1 MRRIAVILG
10 LMLVS
15 GTASALDFTPVRL
28 AVYDRGESMYG
39 DEFVAANEG
48 VIDYIATLRRPTD
61 RWDRIVYKCAAKER
75 SIEPYVIRTNG
86 TDPFTAYVPITT
98 VYEIKDCVEVVD

>member
-1 MRRIAVILG
+1 MRCIAMILG
-10 LMLVS
+10 MTLAA
-15 GTASALDFTPVRL
+15 GTASALDFAAVRL

-39 DEFVAANEG
+39 DEFLAANEG

-61 RWDRIVYKCAAKER
+61 RWDRIIYNCSVKER
-75 SIEPYVIRTNG
+75 SIEPYVVQTNG

-98 VYEIKDCVEVVD
+98 VYDIKDCVEAAN